1 MQNLVITGK
10 GQELTAQ
17 LIAGISTATFTKIA
31 TSSYDYSSSTLED
44 VTELYDIKQTALVS
58 KVSKTGTTIVE
69 VLAKVDNTNLESGYY
84 IKALGLYAKGSD
96 GIEIL
101 FGVSIETDH
110 PDYMPPQNGTA
121 VSGISYRLNTKV
133 DNSSQVT
140 IEVNPAA
147 SPTMEQVET
156 LERVINSHSKMDV
169 CSSEGVHGFRY
180 YNDALQVKNEKEVW
194 INTETGEKLEKSEII
209 DDLDTALAV
218 TEDKVPVG
226 CKAIQVLNSNLNN
239 SLSEI
244 DVRYNA
250 ESRIPEWSPRG
261 ADTWSPF
268 SSSRFEFVSGV
279 TRNSFDSIDFVIP
292 EDGNYILVV
301 QVSSAGTL
309 AENYAKV
316 QKLTLNGTTY
326 KYTGAEA
333 SQACNANSYYNI
345 MIWYSL
351 FGVKAGKGHIADT
364 SHSLLGGQLF
374 KI

>member
-180 YNDALQVKNEKEVW
+180 YNDALQVKNEKGVW
-194 INTETGEKLEKSEII
+194 INTETGENLDKSAII

-226 CKAIQVLNSNLNN
+226 CKAMQELNSNLKDGLKMTEDERKMLEYIYKANGGSNIETDMKVVKYIGQGTSFDIKTLYPASYQNFTADNFFCEPISSN
-239 SLSEI
+239 SGYTSP
-244 DVRYNA
+244 DTHGYQGSSFYANYSFNKTYNA
-250 ESRIPEWSPRG
+250 NTGVLSVTSIVNFNINFAQYGYPR
-261 ADTWSPF
+261 S
-268 SSSRFEFVSGV
+268 
-279 TRNSFDSIDFVIP
+279 NQQ
-292 EDGNYILVV
+292 N
-301 QVSSAGTL
+301 
-309 AENYAKV
+309 
-316 QKLTLNGTTY
+316 
-326 KYTGAEA
+326 
-333 SQACNANSYYNI
+333 
-345 MIWYSL
+345 
-351 FGVKAGKGHIADT
+351 VKAYIV
-364 SHSLLGGQLF
+364 L
-374 KI
+374 